1 MEKNLMFIPVFYL
14 FLIYISVFFLFDQ
27 MKLDVMSK
35 STIERFFF
43 TLGSTRKDDH
53 SSVDISEETYFETE
67 KVKKESENLADD
79 SRRRSSNVQ
88 MLRQVSLTCDLSS
101 WAWKYLVGGHES
113 RQKNIKLTIR
123 CHIKQKLAF
132 LWI

>member
-1 MEKNLMFIPVFYL
+1 
-14 FLIYISVFFLFDQ
+14 
-27 MKLDVMSK
+27 MSK
-35 STIERFFF
+35 STIERVFF

-101 WAWKYLVGGHES
+101 W
-113 RQKNIKLTIR
+113 T
-123 CHIKQKLAF
+123 
-132 LWI
+132 